1 MPAFFI
7 AQVKLK
13 DGEKFQAYAA
23 QTKAIFA
30 EFGAELITRGKAI
43 GSIAGDVTH
52 DTVAVMKFSD
62 MQELEA
68 AFVSDSLPGHRPLAG
83 QSSRVNYR
91 KIRAVGLGYLVKQHT
106 RAGKPR

>member
-30 EFGAELITRGKAI
+30 EFAAELITRGKAM
-43 GSIAGDVTH
+43 GSIAGNVTH
-52 DTVAVMKFSD
+52 DTVAVMNSPTCRNWKPHSPA
-62 MQELEA
+62 M
-68 AFVSDSLPGHRPLAG
+68 PTRPSSPCG
-83 QSSRVNYR
+83 TKQQS
-91 KIRAVGLGYLVKQHT
+91 
-106 RAGKPR
+106 